1 MNLVPTQESGAQVNA
16 DRKCLQ
22 RAWWTF
28 VTAINIITEIGY
40 VALFVW
46 IIGKLQMPLLR
57 RITILLVFLLRLLY
71 VSSNPV
77 STVIL
82 GLSLPLLVS
91 FSS

>member
-1 MNLVPTQESGAQVNA
+1 MNLVPTQESSAQVNA
-16 DRKCLQ
+16 DCMCLQ

-71 VSSNPV
+71 VSSSSA

-82 GLSLPLLVS
+82 GLSLPLLIS
-91 FSS
+91 LS